1 MLEPELVAIG
11 ARHLERLLIILAG
24 ALSVWLGYR
33 LFINMPLAEKG
44 AGKIQLPG
52 GISVFISRVGPGV
65 FFALFGAVVLSYG
78 LHQAVTVEVR
88 PRVLA
93 TGPGTAPAQAAAEA
107 SLRYSGVGSTRSTAA
122 DRGAERDGMVRL
134 VGELGRVADA
144 LKKPP
149 ALPLSAEQRLDFGL
163 SLADARARL
172 LAGVWDDKA
181 WGPFPEFQRWIRD
194 GEPDPPPAAIAGGA
208 RAFRGR

>member
-1 MLEPELVAIG
+1 MLEPELIG
-11 ARHLERLLIILAG
+11 IAARHLERILIILAG

-44 AGKIQLPG
+44 SGKIHLPG

-65 FFALFGAVVLSYG
+65 FFALFGAVVLGYG
-78 LHQAVTVEVR
+78 LHQAVTIEVR
-88 PRVLA
+88 PRMPA
-93 TGPGTAPAQAAAEA
+93 GDAGAAPAQAAEA
-107 SLRYSGVGSTRSTAA
+107 SLRYSGVGSTRATAP
-122 DRGAERDGMVRL
+122 DRAAERDGVVRL

-149 ALPLSAEQRLDFGL
+149 ASPVSPEQRLDFGL

-181 WGPFPEFQRWIRD
+181 WGSFPEFQRWIRD